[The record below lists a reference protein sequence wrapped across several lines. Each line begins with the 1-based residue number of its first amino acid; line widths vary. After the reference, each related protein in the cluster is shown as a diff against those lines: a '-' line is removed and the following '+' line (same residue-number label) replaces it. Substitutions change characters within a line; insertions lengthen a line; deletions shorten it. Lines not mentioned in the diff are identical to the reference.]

1 MTHEPDNRMTS
12 FIQDLERL
20 DELDNLTQL
29 SVLIMEIHLIQFRS
43 IQPDPLWYAQR
54 FRKIA
59 AYAELDWTGMAH
71 RFQGKNPFIHESS
84 LQILYHLNQLQ
95 YEWGSSPTFS
105 LAPYAALL
113 TKINTLWEHYQREYI
128 GNESDEDVLDLI
140 EQMTHM
146 AQK

>member
-1 MTHEPDNRMTS
+1 MAHFTE
-12 FIQDLERL
+12 DLERL

-29 SVLIMEIHLIQFRS
+29 SVLIMEIHVIQLRS
-43 IQPDPLWYAQR
+43 ISPAPEWYAQR

-59 AYAELDWTGMAH
+59 AYAELDWTGMAR

-84 LQILYHLNQLQ
+84 LQILHYLHQLQ

-105 LAPYAALL
+105 LTAYASLL
-113 TKINTLWEHYQREYI
+113 IKINELWSHYQREYI
-128 GNESDEDVLDLI
+128 GDESDEDILDII

-146 AQK
+146 AK